1 MEYTAI
7 GDTVNV
13 ASRLESATKDMGA
26 NILIS
31 EHTYYGAKGAFA
43 FRNMGSITV
52 RGREDALTVYG
63 LDNSSTPEVEI
74 PAKARSLAPA
84 ATVPIDLT

>member
-13 ASRLESATKDMGA
+13 ASRLQTATKELDA

-43 FRNMGSITV
+43 FRNMGTIMI
-52 RGREDALTVYG
+52 RGREEPLTVYA
-63 LDNSSTPEVEI
+63 LDGSSPENNQDSSTLVTDPQ
-74 PAKARSLAPA
+74 PLHQ
-84 ATVPIDLT
+84 